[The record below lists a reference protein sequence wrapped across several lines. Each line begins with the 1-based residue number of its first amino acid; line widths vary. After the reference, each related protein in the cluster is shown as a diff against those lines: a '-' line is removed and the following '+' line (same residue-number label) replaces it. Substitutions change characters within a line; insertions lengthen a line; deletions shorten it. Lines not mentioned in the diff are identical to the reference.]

1 MIMNTPT
8 SNPAA
13 KNTSF
18 IERAR
23 KLPVA
28 VLSDALDALG
38 LPTSI
43 MDATVRRISGPKLSG
58 VARTVDRMPATA
70 NGAQADI
77 DAKLGMGTQLVL
89 DSLIPGEV
97 VVIAARGGLDAAMI
111 GDNMAHRAQN
121 QGAAGFVTDGAI
133 RDVDELASMNLAIY
147 AAGAMPRQAYKR
159 FVTLSIDQP
168 IVCGSVRVCRGDLVV
183 GDADGIIV
191 IDEKHVTAVLD
202 KAEAIEIVE
211 AQMKI
216 FINAGNSLVA
226 AVEKYKQR

>member
-1 MIMNTPT
+1 MNTPT

-147 AAGAMPRQAYKR
+147 AAGAIPRQAYKR

>member
-1 MIMNTPT
+1 MNTPT

-58 VARTVDRMPATA
+58 FARTVDRMPATA

-89 DSLIPGEV
+89 DSLMPGEV

-147 AAGAMPRQAYKR
+147 AAGAIPRQAYKR

>member
-1 MIMNTPT
+1 MNTPT